1 MAFPFLQRESLSE
14 LARQLTVTG
23 HTPSLEL
30 EGLLPGIDNVRH
42 DVYLSRV
49 FLEVAQQHIARLI
62 GRHGRV
68 EDLMEAEA
76 PKPVLAP
83 SAFMAPGRIQPG
95 RPLARPGADPG
106 DFKRLLGELL
116 VESLN
121 RAKNEGNLSL
131 DLLARLAVVKLLRA
145 ELAVQFSALLEHLR
159 ARQAQ
164 FEGPRQANIPKGVEL
179 RERCAAFQLA
189 KKILLRRAGQEL
201 FQTMRELEKET
212 LLRMRRALFGAQ
224 EHPAYWLLVN
234 RLMFTDGGRDDFV
247 NAEHYVMLGNFD
259 GDPDRFSTLQEI
271 TFTFLKALDL
281 QPEPGRDNVD
291 LDALLN
297 VPDNAQ
303 QLVGGGTPDE
313 STPQGKAQRTL
324 LAAWTDTLERH
335 GVMEQIIAAY
345 ESVPLLA
352 QYSPPIHA
360 QQLKNALIN
369 RAERARVERLL
380 EDHGRVSPDNLQAA
394 VKRASSHRS
403 GDRAKT
409 AGRFLRDFM
418 RYHRDLR
425 NLEALNGALE
435 MVNLLANERLR
446 ELSAIN
452 RTLYEFLLPSEQRSS
467 ADKVENHV
475 ILKADIRDSTVL
487 TRTLFE
493 RGLNPAS
500 YFSLNFYEPVN
511 KLLPKYQ
518 AAKVFIEGDA
528 VILSLFGYHGKQEF
542 PVARACVLARE
553 MIAIVRGY
561 NEHSQKQGL
570 PTLELG
576 LGISFQDSAP
586 MYLMD
591 GESRIMISKALNE
604 SDRLSSCNKGALRFM
619 STVHSVFNVY
629 SFKTVDDEDTGGNPD
644 EFLMRYNVGGINI
657 NEGAFRQLQQEISL
671 ESHEIEVAA
680 LWEENVRLF
689 SGLVPLGGG
698 VFHRILLREGRVP
711 RVDASNFSFLGW
723 TEGRYYEVC
732 TSDSVYEYI
741 ESHLAHG
748 AARVRQE
755 AT

>member
-14 LARQLTVTG
+14 LARPLPLTG
-23 HTPSLEL
+23 HTPSLEV
-30 EGLLPGIDNVRH
+30 ERLLTGIDNVRH
-42 DVYLSRV
+42 DVYLSPV
-49 FLEVAQQHIARLI
+49 FAEVARQHIARLI
-62 GRHGRV
+62 ARHGRV
-68 EDLMEAEA
+68 EDIVSTEPA
-76 PKPVLAP
+76 KAP
-83 SAFMAPGRIQPG
+83 STISSLMVPGRMQPAKA
-95 RPLARPGADPG
+95 PEKPGTERS
-106 DFKRLLGELL
+106 DFKRMLGELL

-121 RAKNEGNLSL
+121 RAKNEGNISI
-131 DLLARLAVVKLLRA
+131 DLLARLAVVKLLRV
-145 ELAVQFSALLEHLR
+145 ELGVQFTTLLERLR

-164 FEGPRQANIPKGVEL
+164 FEGPRQANIPKGIEL

-189 KKILLRRAGQEL
+189 KKALLRKAGQEL

-224 EHPAYWLLVN
+224 ENPGYWVLVN
-234 RLMFTDGGRDDFV
+234 RLMFSDGRDDFV
-247 NAEHYVMLGNFD
+247 NAEHYIMLGNFET
-259 GDPDRFSTLQEI
+259 DPDRFSTLQEI
-271 TFTFLKALDL
+271 TFNFLKSLEL
-281 QPEPGRDNVD
+281 PPERGQNHLD

-303 QLVGGGTPDE
+303 ELVGGGTPDE
-313 STPQGKAQRTL
+313 SSQHGKAQRAL
-324 LAAWTDTLERH
+324 LVAWTDTLEAH
-335 GVMEQIIAAY
+335 GVMDHVIAAY
-345 ESVPLLA
+345 ESVSLLA
-352 QYSPPIHA
+352 EYSPPIHA

-369 RAERARVERLL
+369 KTERSRVERLL
-380 EDHGRVSPDNLQAA
+380 EDHGRLSPDNLQAA
-394 VKRASSHRS
+394 VRRVAGYRS
-403 GDRAKT
+403 ADRAKT
-409 AGRFLRDFM
+409 AGRLLRDLM

-425 NLEALNGALE
+425 SLEVLNSALE
-435 MVNLLANERLR
+435 MVNLLTSERLR

-452 RTLYEFLLPSEQRSS
+452 RTLYEFLLPAEQKASEET
-467 ADKVENHV
+467 VENHV

-500 YFSLNFYEPVN
+500 YFSLNFYDPVN

-528 VILSLFGYHGKQEF
+528 VILALFGYHGKQEF

-553 MIAIVRGY
+553 IIAIVRGY
-561 NEHSQKQGL
+561 NEQSQKQGL

-576 LGISFQDSAP
+576 LGISFQNSAP
-586 MYLMD
+586 MYLLD
-591 GESRIMISKALNE
+591 GQSRIMISKALNE

-657 NEGAFRQLQQEISL
+657 NEAAFRELQQEISL
-671 ESHEIEVAA
+671 DSHHVEVAA
-680 LWEENVRLF
+680 LWEESVRLF

-698 VFHRILLREGRVP
+698 MFHRILLREGRIP
-711 RVDASNFSFLGW
+711 RIDASDFSFLGW

-741 ESHLAHG
+741 ESHLANT
-748 AARVRQE
+748 AARVRQG
-755 AT
+755 AH